1 MPYRVKQGMEELMYR
16 VYLTDTLKGLAG
28 GSERYYDLINAT
40 AAPEETRTADEI
52 KAEVGA
58 VFNGRGA

>member
-1 MPYRVKQGMEELMYR
+1 MEELMYR
-16 VYLTDTLKGLAG
+16 VYITDTLKGLVG
-28 GSERYYDLINAT
+28 GSERYYDLINTT

-58 VFNGRGA
+58 VFNARRSGEEVV

>member
-1 MPYRVKQGMEELMYR
+1 MEELMYR
-16 VYLTDTLKGLAG
+16 VYITDTLKGLVG

-40 AAPEETRTADEI
+40 AVPEETRTADEI

-58 VFNGRGA
+58 VFNARNRSGEGEV